1 MNNLH
6 YTFNLTA
13 EINGFTS
20 IILVSILTYIF
31 ALRRPDISDI
41 LFVALA
47 IRVFVIIAGHY
58 FISLPD
64 STADARSFEL
74 QAWQLGKEGFFSVI
88 SNFNLLTHRFDW
100 FIAIP
105 YSLFGRS
112 LLMAKSFSLLFGM
125 GSVLLGLKLASLLWN
140 NSIAR
145 KVGWAIALF
154 PSLILYSTLVMREVY
169 ISFFLLVALYGAC
182 DWVKTKNFKSII
194 ITIAGFVGAGLFHGP
209 MMIGAMMFAVIVGMD
224 TIKKIFRLLIESRIN
239 LKTLTILL
247 MLILSV
253 YIYTSNKV
261 RLTYMGSFKE
271 TANIKNLIRKTKSA
285 THGKASWP
293 EWTKIDSPIEL
304 LYKPLVRSIYF
315 VFAPFPWDIKKTAH
329 LIGLFDA
336 CLYMY
341 LVYLIL
347 YNIKN
352 IWRDPR
358 LRVILLI
365 LIAYIIVFGFG
376 VGNFGTGIRHRSKF
390 VIFFILLAAPLI
402 NRFIFFKKPNKI

>member
-169 ISFFLLVALYGAC
+169 ISFFL
-182 DWVKTKNFKSII
+182 
-194 ITIAGFVGAGLFHGP
+194 
-209 MMIGAMMFAVIVGMD
+209 
-224 TIKKIFRLLIESRIN
+224 
-239 LKTLTILL
+239 
-247 MLILSV
+247 
-253 YIYTSNKV
+253 
-261 RLTYMGSFKE
+261 
-271 TANIKNLIRKTKSA
+271 
-285 THGKASWP
+285 
-293 EWTKIDSPIEL
+293 
-304 LYKPLVRSIYF
+304 
-315 VFAPFPWDIKKTAH
+315 
-329 LIGLFDA
+329 
-336 CLYMY
+336 
-341 LVYLIL
+341 
-347 YNIKN
+347 
-352 IWRDPR
+352 
-358 LRVILLI
+358 
-365 LIAYIIVFGFG
+365 
-376 VGNFGTGIRHRSKF
+376 
-390 VIFFILLAAPLI
+390 
-402 NRFIFFKKPNKI
+402 